1 MKQSAGLLL
10 YVQGATGPS
19 VLIVHASGPY
29 NRNAPWGIPKG
40 EPHGAEALEVAARRE
55 TLEETGVDVTGPVVS
70 LGHVDY
76 TKSRKRIHAW
86 AAPLPAGA
94 TPKCASWEIDKA
106 EVVPIERARALIHK
120 DQAAFLDRLVDAL
133 REGR

>member
-10 YVQGATGPS
+10 YVQGAEGLS

-40 EPHGAEALEVAARRE
+40 EPNAGEALEVAAHRE
-55 TLEETGVDVTGPVVS
+55 TLEETGVDVTGPLVS

-76 TKSRKRIHAW
+76 TRSRKRIHAW

-106 EVVPIERARALIHK
+106 ELVPIERARTLIHK
-120 DQAAFLDRLVDAL
+120 DQAAFLERLLAAL
-133 REGR
+133 REGP